1 MQDDSFLKKLSK
13 NDIVVCD
20 EEYIPLIEKSLNNEF
35 VQFKILNYRDF
46 IKNIL
51 GEIDDNVQIELIKD
65 GYNPYFV
72 EKLITN
78 YYLEKFLGL
87 NDKRYLNT
95 KNIIEKYHQV
105 DKIMAKYLLEKQ
117 IYFFNPDYTNNIIN
131 LILKLYPKIITKEI
145 STKNL
150 ENVRL
155 YKCTTIEEEVNNLT
169 NLITEELLL
178 EQNKII
184 NIYIPDNEY
193 IPYII
198 RNFDLL
204 HLNYN
209 LDNKMNLYDL
219 EFVKRLI
226 DLLDLEQEFNID
238 VINKY
243 LDTVSRSK
251 DTTKLIDVINR
262 FIKYDPTYYPY
273 FRAMFVK
280 KLKNTSCEINIKTS
294 IALHTTF
301 PKVVANEKYYMLG
314 FNQNKII
321 KCLTDDDFI
330 SDKVKTKY
338 GLKISK
344 DKNNYLKNNFITRI
358 LSLNELTISYNLSNH
373 QIPSLMLEELKEKVN
388 FIEDEPK
395 LLNKTQREYILYQT
409 AKYLDEYEK
418 YQKIHP
424 LLKEIYEEKSLDEYL
439 TYDNTF
445 NGNFTIP
452 SQINLSYTTID
463 IYNKCRYQYYLK
475 YILNIKDNDS
485 KDNILIGNYFHN
497 LLKSIQT
504 KEVELKELNNLTN
517 KYLEE
522 NDLNNQAIKQYYYQ
536 KYENLLLKVLEYIK
550 IYDSRTMYDEIYYER
565 EIVKNI
571 DNDLITGRL
580 DKMFVKKQNDTSKI
594 IVIDYKTGNT
604 IIDLPLI
611 KYGLS
616 LQIPFY
622 FYLLAN
628 SSKMEIIAGY
638 IQKIMPSKV
647 FEYKEGKS
655 YEDNFKEEYKYNGL
669 TVSTPENLAII
680 DTNYLQEESSISG
693 LKLKNDGTFY
703 KSFVDK
709 GLSKEEIAIIK
720 KIVEENIKDVLN
732 NIHQGNFKI
741 DPKIIDNKTTCNYC
755 KFFSI
760 CNRKYQDFVH
770 LKKDK
775 DLTFLRGDN
784 NDTN

>member
-20 EEYIPLIEKSLNNEF
+20 EEYIPLIEKSINNEF

-46 IKNIL
+46 IKNIF
-51 GEIDDNVQIELIKD
+51 GEIDDNVQIELIKN
-65 GYNPYFV
+65 GHNAYFV

-78 YYLEKFLGL
+78 YYLEKFLEL

-105 DKIMAKYLLEKQ
+105 DKIMANYLLEKQ
-117 IYFFNPDYTNNIIN
+117 VYFLNPDYTNNIIN
-131 LILKLYPKIITKEI
+131 LILKLHPKIITKQI
-145 STKNL
+145 SSQNL
-150 ENVRL
+150 GKVKL

-178 EQNKII
+178 EQNEII

-193 IPYII
+193 IPYIM

-209 LDNKMNLYDL
+209 LDNKMNLYVL

-226 DLLDLEQEFNID
+226 DLLDFEQEFNVN
-238 VINKY
+238 VINNY
-243 LDTVSRSK
+243 LDTISVSK
-251 DTTKLIDVINR
+251 DTTKLISVINN
-262 FIKYDPTYYPY
+262 FIKYDPAYYPY
-273 FRAMFVK
+273 FREMFVK
-280 KLKNTSCEINIKTS
+280 KLKTTSCESNIKTS
-294 IALHTTF
+294 IVLHTTF
-301 PKVVANEKYYMLG
+301 PKVANNEKYYMVG

-330 SDKVKTKY
+330 SDKIKEKY

-344 DKNNYLKNNFITRI
+344 DKNNYLKDNFIMRI

-373 QIPSLMLEELKEKVN
+373 QIPSLILEELKEKVT

-424 LLKEIYEEKSLDEYL
+424 LLKEIYEEESLNEYL
-439 TYDNTF
+439 TYDNSF
-445 NGNFTIP
+445 NGHFLIP
-452 SQINLSYTTID
+452 NQINLSYTTID

-504 KEVELKELNNLTN
+504 KEVELKELNYLTN

-522 NDLNNQAIKQYYYQ
+522 NNLNNQAIKQYYYQ

-550 IYDSRTMYDEIYYER
+550 MYDSRTTYDEIYYER

-580 DKMFVKKQNDTSKI
+580 DKMFVKKQNDISKI

-604 IIDLPLI
+604 IIDLPLV
-611 KYGLS
+611 KHGLS

-622 FYLLAN
+622 FYLLTN

-638 IQKIMPSKV
+638 IQKVMPSKV

-680 DTNYLQEESSISG
+680 DANYLQEESSISG

-709 GLSKEEIAIIK
+709 GLSKEEIEIIK

-741 DPKIIDNKTTCNYC
+741 DPKIIDNMTTCSYC

>member
-1 MQDDSFLKKLSK
+1 MQDDSFLKKLLK

-20 EEYIPLIEKSLNNEF
+20 DEYISLIENSINNGF
-35 VQFKILNYRDF
+35 VQFKILNYCDF

-51 GEIDDNVQIELIKD
+51 GEIDDNVQVELIKN
-65 GYNPYFV
+65 GYNPYFA

-78 YYLEKFLGL
+78 YFLEKFLGL

-105 DKIMAKYLLEKQ
+105 DKIMANYLLEKQ
-117 IYFFNPDYTNNIIN
+117 VYFLNPDYTNNIIN

-150 ENVRL
+150 ENVKL

-178 EQNKII
+178 EQNEII

-226 DLLDLEQEFNID
+226 DLLDLEQEFNVD
-238 VINKY
+238 LINKY
-243 LDTVSRSK
+243 LDTISMSK
-251 DTTKLIDVINR
+251 DTTKFISVINS
-262 FIKYDPTYYPY
+262 FIKYDPAYYPY
-273 FRAMFVK
+273 FRSMFVK
-280 KLKNTSCEINIKTS
+280 KLKNTSCESNTKTS
-294 IALHTTF
+294 IVLHTIF
-301 PKVVANEKYYMLG
+301 PKVVDNEKYYMVG

-330 SDKVKTKY
+330 SDKVKAKY

-344 DKNNYLKNNFITRI
+344 DKNNYLKNNFIMQI

-373 QIPSLMLEELKEKVN
+373 QIPSLILEELKEKVN
-388 FIEDEPK
+388 FIEYEPK

-409 AKYLDEYEK
+409 AKYLDEFEK

-445 NGNFTIP
+445 NGNFIIP
-452 SQINLSYTTID
+452 NQINLSYTTID

-504 KEVELKELNNLTN
+504 KEVELKELNYLTN

-550 IYDSRTMYDEIYYER
+550 LYDSRTMYDEIYYER

-571 DNDLITGRL
+571 DNDLITGRI
-580 DKMFVKKQNDTSKI
+580 DKMFVKKQNDISKI

-622 FYLLAN
+622 FYLLTD

-638 IQKIMPSKV
+638 IQKVMPSKV
-647 FEYKEGKS
+647 FEYKDGKS

-680 DTNYLQEESSISG
+680 DANYLQEESSISG
-693 LKLKNDGTFY
+693 LKLKSDGTFY

-709 GLSKEEIAIIK
+709 GLSKEEIVIIK

-732 NIHQGNFKI
+732 NIHQGDFKI
-741 DPKIIDNKTTCNYC
+741 DPKIVDNKTTCNYC